1 MAYSYRARRFVV
13 VLDPE
18 LYMLVMVTLVLLSRV
33 RRFAKIVPVF
43 IVTPVALSRCKNAF
57 GKSRLPLR
65 VPANMES
72 VLLVCL
78 RSIPAYV
85 PLVGA
90 LRVIE
95 AFLLKLNR
103 PDPEEL

>member
-1 MAYSYRARRFVV
+1 
-13 VLDPE
+13 
-18 LYMLVMVTLVLLSRV
+18 MVTLVPLSRV
-33 RRFAKIVPVF
+33 ILFAKIVPVF
-43 IVTPVALSRCKNAF
+43 IVTPVALSRCKSAF
-57 GKSRLPLR
+57 GKSRLPLSW
-65 VPANMES
+65 PANIES

-78 RSIPAYV
+78 RSSPVYV

-95 AFLLKLNR
+95 ALLLKLNR